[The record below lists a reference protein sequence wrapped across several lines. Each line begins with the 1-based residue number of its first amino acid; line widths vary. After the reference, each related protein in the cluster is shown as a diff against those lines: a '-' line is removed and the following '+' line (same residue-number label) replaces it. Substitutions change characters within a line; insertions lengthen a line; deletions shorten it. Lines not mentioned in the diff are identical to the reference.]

1 MNRLP
6 FSLPAIAVAVLAGC
20 ATATESGISSAP
32 APVVTPPAAAAA
44 PVAPA
49 AAAPAAPTYSV
60 GAAGTT
66 VVVPNASAAAVVAPA
81 MAPLRV
87 GFGRI
92 DSILVVPNA
101 AAGGTAPNTSSKRIA
116 MRMDDGTLQHFD
128 TNADNLKVGDRIEI
142 TTNGTMRHPA

>member
-1 MNRLP
+1 
-6 FSLPAIAVAVLAGC
+6 
-20 ATATESGISSAP
+20 
-32 APVVTPPAAAAA
+32 
-44 PVAPA
+44 
-49 AAAPAAPTYSV
+49 
-60 GAAGTT
+60 
-66 VVVPNASAAAVVAPA
+66 